1 MTGSFLATIVVVVL
15 FMTVQDKLTRGLVAL
30 SEK

>member
-1 MTGSFLATIVVVVL
+1 MTGSLLATVVAVAL
-15 FMTVQDKLTRGLVAL
+15 FMTVQDKLTRGMLAI